1 MHISNGIAGTTGIAG
16 ATSTIG
22 IAGTT
27 GTTRGFSPSASGWR
41 DGRDKG
47 RAGQR
52 RGEKDKRSATEELV
66 AELIDRSARY
76 LVIYEGAVLATF
88 ANEDD
93 ALLFEAELADLDR
106 AHGTQ
111 SATCEVLDRR
121 GRRAGGYLITAGHL
135 CTFLRDTQPGRYG
148 RRRRR

>member
-1 MHISNGIAGTTGIAG
+1 MHITNGIAGTTD
-16 ATSTIG
+16 
-22 IAGTT
+22 
-27 GTTRGFSPSASGWR
+27 TTRGFSPSASGWR

-47 RAGQR
+47 RAGKR
-52 RGEKDKRSATEELV
+52 RGEKNKKSATEELL

-121 GRRAGGYLITAGHL
+121 GRRAGGYLITAGSL